1 MHIGQYK
8 QVILKNQGYAKAIL
22 RFFRSVMLMD
32 VIFAVIVGIISLLLD
47 LYTLE
52 AYGTLLVWA
61 GVAVILLACLIGM
74 GGFSSRVQD
83 VGAFS
88 LSGAGNMS
96 ENLQRIAE
104 AGQSSLGCFSLL
116 VVAGIGLVAIGYL
129 LQIIPALF
137 W

>member
-1 MHIGQYK
+1 
-8 QVILKNQGYAKAIL
+8 VILTDMI
-22 RFFRSVMLMD
+22 V
-32 VIFAVIVGIISLLLD
+32 AVIVGIIGLLLD
-47 LYTLE
+47 LHTFE

-61 GVAVILLACLIGM
+61 GVAVIVLACLLGM
-74 GGFSSRVQD
+74 GGVSSRIQD

-116 VVAGIGLVAIGYL
+116 LFAGIALVTIGDL
-129 LQIIPALF
+129 LQIIPTLF
-137 W
+137 G